1 MKRPGAQGSESDA
14 VARLSTSVGVILLV
28 LGVAAYL
35 ATGMASLTALIPAAL
50 GLLLYGSGWVASR
63 RPKLR
68 TPALIF
74 TTLVATAG
82 VLGSLRGVPDAVA
95 LLSGSSVERPLAT
108 VAQVLTVVLCLV
120 LLTFIVRRLAGGRW
134 EAS

>member
-1 MKRPGAQGSESDA
+1 VDNPGVERRGGNA
-14 VARLSTSVGVILLV
+14 VARLSTSVGVILIV

-35 ATGMASLTALIPAAL
+35 ATGMASLTALIPAVL
-50 GLLLYGSGWVASR
+50 GLLLYGSGWAASR
-63 RPKLR
+63 SPRLR

-120 LLTFIVRRLAGGRW
+120 LLTFIVRWLAGRRW